1 MEIIM
6 TVGKVFLTV
15 FGVIGVY
22 AHCKQAFM
30 EMENFIEE

>member
-6 TVGKVFLTV
+6 TVGKVFLTI
-15 FGVIGVY
+15 FGVISVY
-22 AHCKQAFM
+22 VHCKQAFT